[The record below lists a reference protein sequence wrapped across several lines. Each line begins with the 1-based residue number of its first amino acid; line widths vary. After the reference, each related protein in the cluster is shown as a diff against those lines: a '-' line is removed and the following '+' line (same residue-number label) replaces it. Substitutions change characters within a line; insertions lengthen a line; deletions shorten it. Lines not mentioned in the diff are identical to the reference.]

1 MRSRRRRGRAAPPEA
16 IAEGG
21 REVYLRAEEIGRE
34 DAMLGFGKNTKPAAG
49 AETAVKDT
57 TDASFMADVIQAS
70 REQPVVVDFWAPWCG
85 PCKTLGPLLEQA
97 VAATGGKVKMVKV
110 NVDQNQMVAQ
120 QLRVQSI
127 PTVYAFVDGQPVD
140 GFMGAVSPAEVKEF
154 VARLARDADA
164 DMVGAA
170 LDQAEALLEQGAA
183 AEAAQT
189 FAALLSQDPEN
200 ARAMG
205 GMIRATLAVGD
216 VERAAQTLDAVPA
229 KIADQPPIA
238 AARAAVDLA
247 MQTQDAGETRDLRAR
262 LERNPNDHEARFDL
276 AIALLAKRD
285 REGAVDELL
294 ELFRRDREWNEG
306 AAKAQ
311 LMKVFD
317 TLGPK
322 DPIALKGRRRLS
334 SMIFS

>member
-1 MRSRRRRGRAAPPEA
+1 
-16 IAEGG
+16 
-21 REVYLRAEEIGRE
+21 
-34 DAMLGFGKNTKPAAG
+34 MLGFGKSSKPAAG
-49 AETAVKDT
+49 GSPAVKDT

-70 REQPVVVDFWAPWCG
+70 RQQPVIVDFWAPWCG

-97 VAATGGKVKMVKV
+97 VAATGGKVRMVKV
-110 NVDQNQMVAQ
+110 NVDQNQLVAQ

-154 VARLARDADA
+154 VNRLVRDADA
-164 DMVGAA
+164 DGLDETLDGAEK
-170 LDQAEALLEQGAA
+170 LLAEGAA

-189 FAALLSQDPEN
+189 FAAVLAQDPEN
-200 ARAMG
+200 PRATG

-216 VERAAQTLDAVPA
+216 VERAAQMLDAVPA
-229 KIADQPPIA
+229 KIAGDPAIA

-247 MQTQDAGETRDLRAR
+247 TQTQDAGETKELRTR
-262 LERNPNDHEARFDL
+262 LEQDPNDHQVRFDL
-276 AIALLAKRD
+276 ATALLAKRD

-294 ELFRRDREWNEG
+294 ELFRRDRDWNDG

-311 LMKVFD
+311 LMKIFD